1 MKRFRKVVATC
12 LLVSLGASLS
22 AGSVAAAPDQSPS
35 LGLASPSVP
44 AARAPAPVID
54 HGSID
59 WLEAKAGDI
68 DRSHTERGWS
78 YVISGGVVL
87 AGSIPGFYLSK
98 DLFAQ
103 AVFSIGQT
111 LGVAAVGYGTYLV
124 SIRNDYSQFVRILK
138 GVPELSIG
146 ERNHLARQF
155 LVERAATAKASR
167 RIRVITHSLTG
178 LLNLVNGVTASS
190 TELKTALFFLAG
202 INALAAGSFAINPS
216 EEEQALNVRPQFVL
230 GVTPK
235 AVPIVALTWHF

>member
-1 MKRFRKVVATC
+1 MKRFRKIVAAC
-12 LLVSLGASLS
+12 LLVSLGATVSG
-22 AGSVAAAPDQSPS
+22 GSVAAAPYQPPS
-35 LGLASPSVP
+35 LGLTPPSVP

-54 HGSID
+54 RGSID
-59 WLEAKAGDI
+59 WLEAKADEI
-68 DRSHTERGWS
+68 DRIHTERGWA

-190 TELKTALFFLAG
+190 SELKTALFFLAG

-235 AVPIVALTWHF
+235 AVPIAALTWRF